1 MFESRRILGCV
12 SGVSEWTDWSSESH
26 IREWEWEALIAFADA
41 LFSRVL
47 RDSTPRYVGQL
58 VGRPVGWLV
67 GPSPFYFFGIFEL
80 FEHTAPAQMPWW
92 PSLALLLPTHA
103 QLG

>member
-58 VGRPVGWLV
+58 VGRFVGRLV
-67 GPSPFYFFGIFEL
+67 GRSVGPLFTFLAFF
-80 FEHTAPAQMPWW
+80 
-92 PSLALLLPTHA
+92 
-103 QLG
+103 